1 VTGTIPTVETTHRLV
16 GHIGR
21 VLLLSALVC
30 WAGALWATTR
40 SEQWFYDNL
49 DNEAVVARDSVVVLV
64 VLGLVLAL
72 NGTGLLWWIYRETT
86 QEARRMRGARR

>member
-16 GHIGR
+16 AHVGR
-21 VLLLSALVC
+21 TLLVGALVC
-30 WAGALWATTR
+30 WAGAWWAGTR
-40 SEQWFYDNL
+40 PEQWLPDG
-49 DNEAVVARDSVVVLV
+49 AVVARDSVVVLV